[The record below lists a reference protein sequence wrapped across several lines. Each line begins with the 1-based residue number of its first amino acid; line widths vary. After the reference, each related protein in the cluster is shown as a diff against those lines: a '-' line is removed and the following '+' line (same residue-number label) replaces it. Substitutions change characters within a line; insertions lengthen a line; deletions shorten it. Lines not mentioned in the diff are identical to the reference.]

1 MADISAKL
9 VKELRDK
16 TGAGMMDCKKA
27 LIENDGDVEISIEW
41 LRKKGLASAGKK
53 GGRVASE
60 GIVGSY
66 IHWWPRRRVGRS

>member
-9 VKELRDK
+9 VKELREK

-27 LIENDGDVEISIEW
+27 LVENEGNIETSIEW

-60 GIVGSY
+60 GLS
-66 IHWWPRRRVGRS
+66 R

>member
-27 LIENDGDVEISIEW
+27 LVENEGNSKHPLSGCGKKVW
-41 LRKKGLASAGKK
+41 LRQVTKVDELPQKGS
-53 GGRVASE
+53 
-60 GIVGSY
+60 
-66 IHWWPRRRVGRS
+66 

>member
-27 LIENDGDVEISIEW
+27 LMENEGNMEISIEW

-53 GGRVASE
+53 SGTGCF
-60 GIVGSY
+60 
-66 IHWWPRRRVGRS
+66 